1 VLHIMSVMLV
11 VGTLLAVVVAQAILA
26 NGQVKLSGLQHQLS
40 LEQSLHRQGELAVAQ
55 LETPSRIVGS
65 ASNQLHMV
73 RPDQVTE
80 LPYVS
85 LSAPLPTPKVAPRP
99 ATPAAAATSTAATA
113 AAAAATSTAAAQP
126 SHTSSAGA
134 TTKTPSGPTSTTTA
148 TSKP

>member
-1 VLHIMSVMLV
+1 VSVTLV

-26 NGQVKLSGLQHQLS
+26 NGQVTLSGLQHELS

-55 LETPSRIVGS
+55 LETPSLIVGS

-85 LSAPLPTPKVAPRP
+85 LSTPLPTPKVTPRP
-99 ATPAAAATSTAATA
+99 ATPATSATA
-113 AAAAATSTAAAQP
+113 TTVPPAQ
-126 SHTSSAGA
+126 TTSAGS
-134 TTKTPSGPTSTTTA
+134 TTKTPSHPTSTTTA
-148 TSKP
+148 TSTP

>member
-1 VLHIMSVMLV
+1 
-11 VGTLLAVVVAQAILA
+11 LAVVVAQAILA
-26 NGQVKLSGLQHQLS
+26 NGQVTLSGLQHELS

-85 LSAPLPTPKVAPRP
+85 LSAPLPTPKVTPRP
-99 ATPAAAATSTAATA
+99 ATPAPSATA
-113 AAAAATSTAAAQP
+113 TTVPPAKTTSP
-126 SHTSSAGA
+126 GS
-134 TTKTPSGPTSTTTA
+134 TTKSSSNPTSTTTA
-148 TSKP
+148 TSTP

>member
-1 VLHIMSVMLV
+1 VLHIVSATLV

-113 AAAAATSTAAAQP
+113 TAAAAQP

>member
-1 VLHIMSVMLV
+1 VLHIMSVTLV

-113 AAAAATSTAAAQP
+113 TAAQP
-126 SHTSSAGA
+126 SHMSSAGA

>member
-1 VLHIMSVMLV
+1 VLNIVSVTLV

-26 NGQVKLSGLQHQLS
+26 NGQVKLSGLQHELS

-65 ASNQLHMV
+65 ASNQQHMV

-85 LSAPLPTPKVAPRP
+85 LSVPLPIPKVTPRP
-99 ATPAAAATSTAATA
+99 AAPAASATATTVPPSHATSAGSTTKTSSSPASTSTATST
-113 AAAAATSTAAAQP
+113 P
-126 SHTSSAGA
+126 
-134 TTKTPSGPTSTTTA
+134 
-148 TSKP
+148 